1 MNDVFVREQAAVLQ
15 KRLEEPRQ
23 FIQMVVG
30 PRQTGKTTLVRQVA
44 ERLDIHTSYASA
56 DEPTLQGDGW
66 IEEQWTTARLRAAR
80 QSEPGAR
87 QGSAVLILDEIQ
99 KVSSWSETVKRL
111 WDEDTARGLDVRVVL
126 TGSSPLLLQRGLSES
141 MAGRFEIIRV
151 PHWSFMEM
159 QQAFGW
165 DLDTYVFHGGY
176 PGSAALI
183 DDMDRWKRYVLD
195 SLVETIISRDLLL
208 ATRVD
213 KPALLRRLFE
223 LSCSYSGQILSYT
236 KMMGQLQ
243 DVGNTTTLAHYL
255 DLLSHA
261 GMVTGLDKYAG
272 QTVRRRASSPKLQVL
287 NTALMGAQTRYGSV
301 QAARTDA
308 VAWGRMVES
317 CVGAHLLNGL
327 AGTSAAVYYWRDRD
341 REVDFVV
348 ESGTGVIGI
357 EVKSAGGG
365 AGGGRTASTTTGGTG
380 AFVSAFTGAHVL
392 LVGGSGMPLDE
403 FLATSPVHILK
414 TLTGK

>member
-44 ERLDIHTSYASA
+44 QRLDMFTSYASA

-66 IEEQWTTARLRAAR
+66 IEEQWTLARLRST
-80 QSEPGAR
+80 QGSEPGALR
-87 QGSAVLILDEIQ
+87 GPSVLILDEIQ
-99 KVSSWSETVKRL
+99 KVSSWSEAVKRL

-151 PHWSFMEM
+151 PHWSFTEM
-159 QQAFGW
+159 QKAFGW
-165 DLDTYVFHGGY
+165 DLDTYIFHGGY

-261 GMVTGLDKYAG
+261 GMVTGLEKYAG

-301 QAARTDA
+301 QAARADA
-308 VAWGRMVES
+308 VAWGRIVES

-357 EVKSAGGG
+357 EVKSG
-365 AGGGRTASTTTGGTG
+365 GGTG
-380 AFVSAFTGAHVL
+380 AFVSTHSGAHVL
-392 LVGGSGMPLDE
+392 LVGGSGMPLAE
-403 FLATSPVHILK
+403 FLATSPVHILE